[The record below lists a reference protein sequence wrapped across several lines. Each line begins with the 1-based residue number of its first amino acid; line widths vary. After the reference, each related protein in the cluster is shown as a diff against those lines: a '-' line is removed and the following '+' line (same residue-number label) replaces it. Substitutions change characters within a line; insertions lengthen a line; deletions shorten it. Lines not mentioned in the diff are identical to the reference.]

1 MGPLGEATAG
11 ASDYVFT
18 WEREG
23 ERARERKRFFLG
35 KKKVCLVNLLL
46 QRGYY
51 AFTL

>member
-1 MGPLGEATAG
+1 MGPLGEAAAG

-18 WEREG
+18 WEIEGGRASEREI
-23 ERARERKRFFLG
+23 FPWQ
-35 KKKVCLVNLLL
+35 KKVCLVNLLL